1 MNIVH
6 LIGRLTKEV
15 EINSTPKGVLVGK
28 FSVAIQRDKENAD
41 FINCVAFGK
50 TAELLEKY
58 VKKGNQV
65 GLEGSISTRNYD
77 GKDGKKVY
85 VTEVVVNKVHLLSN
99 QGASSSS
106 AKRFPS
112 AEDNVIV
119 EGDLPF

>member
-15 EINSTPKGVLVGK
+15 EVNATPKGTIVGK
-28 FSVAIQRDKENAD
+28 FSLAVQKDKENAD

-65 GLEGSISTRNYD
+65 GLEGSISTRNYE

-85 VTEVVVNKVHLLSN
+85 VTEVIVNKVHLLSN
-99 QGASSSS
+99 S
-106 AKRFPS
+106 
-112 AEDNVIV
+112 NVSNKLEVIELA